1 LNLGIIEDNYFKKG
15 EVRRMKEKFY
25 ISALQVDDSESYD
38 SLEEVTAK
46 AYEYFSKIKSLKSVV
61 IHEWIEGSEKGPMRF
76 VFQEKSGKINHI
88 DIKRGD

>member
-1 LNLGIIEDNYFKKG
+1 ME
-15 EVRRMKEKFY
+15 EEFY
-25 ISALQVDDSESYD
+25 ITALQVDDSEFYD

-61 IHEWIEGSEKGPMRF
+61 IYERIEGSEKGPMRF
-76 VFQEKSGKINHI
+76 IFKEKSGKINHV

>member
-1 LNLGIIEDNYFKKG
+1 LNLWIIEDNYFKKG

>member
-1 LNLGIIEDNYFKKG
+1 ME
-15 EVRRMKEKFY
+15 EEFY
-25 ISALQVDDSESYD
+25 IASLQVDDSESYD

-61 IHEWIEGSEKGPMRF
+61 VYERIEGKGKDPMRF
-76 VFQEKSGKINHI
+76 IFKEKSGKINYV

>member
-1 LNLGIIEDNYFKKG
+1 
-15 EVRRMKEKFY
+15 MKEKFY
-25 ISALQVDDSESYD
+25 ITALQVDDSEFYD

-61 IHEWIEGSEKGPMRF
+61 IYERIEGSKKDPMRF
-76 VFQEKSGKINHI
+76 IFKEKSGKINYV

>member
-1 LNLGIIEDNYFKKG
+1 MKK
-15 EVRRMKEKFY
+15 KFY

-38 SLEEVTAK
+38 SLEEVTTK
-46 AYEYFSKIKSLKSVV
+46 ASGYFSKIKSLKSVV

-76 VFQEKSGKINHI
+76 IFKEKNGKINHV